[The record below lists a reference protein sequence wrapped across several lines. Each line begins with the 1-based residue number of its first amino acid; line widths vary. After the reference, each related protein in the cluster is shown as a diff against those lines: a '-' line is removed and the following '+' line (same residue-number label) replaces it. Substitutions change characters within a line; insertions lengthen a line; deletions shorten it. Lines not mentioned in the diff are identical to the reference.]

1 MPSPVCDSINN
12 LGFVAQFCLLV
23 IVSSVRLMPI
33 ADVEETETTE
43 WTHDI
48 TTEEAAATTW
58 LAPESL
64 TKEIAADA
72 RSPTENNRDPA
83 ILMTTEEPFN
93 AVTDHDEPTAVW
105 SPSQTVEIRLHPQS
119 LRTEESKGSYQG
131 HPTVASLAS
140 QEFPVGPQEQVTSST
155 SMTTP
160 GVAPS
165 EEDVFG
171 RRMAM
176 EPQQHGS
183 FSGQTGRL
191 RSRDSVGAALRRAVT
206 GSPAVQRLQQ
216 STTRMASSLPVS
228 TAGRDKA
235 GPLTGSR
242 PGRKIVGFGS
252 LSTLS
257 NAQRVNSKTAAAL
270 RKETFFK
277 NRQSGHGH
285 GHGGDTPADTH
296 MEPSPQWLY
305 GTSKGTSQ

>member
-1 MPSPVCDSINN
+1 M
-12 LGFVAQFCLLV
+12 
-23 IVSSVRLMPI
+23 
-33 ADVEETETTE
+33 
-43 WTHDI
+43 
-48 TTEEAAATTW
+48 
-58 LAPESL
+58 
-64 TKEIAADA
+64 DA
-72 RSPTENNRDPA
+72 SRPTENNKDPA
-83 ILMTTEEPFN
+83 LLMTTEEPFN

-105 SPSQTVEIRLHPQS
+105 SPSQTIEIRLHPQS
-119 LRTEESKGSYQG
+119 LRTDDSKGSHQSEQ
-131 HPTVASLAS
+131 HPTAAPLAS
-140 QEFPVGPQEQVTSST
+140 QEFPVGPQGEVSSMVTPS
-155 SMTTP
+155 
-160 GVAPS
+160 VAPS

-176 EPQQHGS
+176 EPQQQHGS

-206 GSPAVQRLQQ
+206 GSPAVQKLQQ

-228 TAGRDKA
+228 TGRDKA
-235 GPLTGSR
+235 GALTGSR

-257 NAQRVNSKTAAAL
+257 NTQRVNSKTVAAL

-305 GTSKGTSQ
+305 GTSKGRGDSSSRILSMTLN